1 MSEIK
6 NILHRIYRLNL
17 QKKGGVTLKK
27 EIATETIHNET
38 QRGKKKDYNINEHNT
53 SELWN
58 NLKQPTE
65 CVIGVWKER
74 RDRGGM

>member
-1 MSEIK
+1 MK
-6 NILHRIYRLNL
+6 H
-17 QKKGGVTLKK
+17 K
-27 EIATETIHNET
+27 EE
-38 QRGKKKDYNINEHNT
+38 KKKDYNINEHNT